1 MLYSLYENGALQN
14 GYQQIMKYF
23 NPSSNEFIDG
33 LKGINPNAIGDHLKH
48 PKQEDMLS
56 QLASLLPVNLN
67 DFQFKDVSLWRTE
80 LCGVKPCWNQM
91 VKHYWPLLLQHY
103 NYSVVNRYTYMY
115 TPQKEVCLH
124 LYVF

>member
-1 MLYSLYENGALQN
+1 MLYSLYENGTLLS
-14 GYQQIMKYF
+14 GYQQIMKYL

-33 LKGINPNAIGDHLKH
+33 LKGISPNDIGDHLVH

-67 DFQFKDVSLWRTE
+67 DFQFKDVSLWKTE

-91 VKHYWPLLLQHY
+91 VNHHWPLLLQHY
-103 NYSVVNRYTYMY
+103 NYSVVNRYTHM
-115 TPQKEVCLH
+115 
-124 LYVF
+124 